1 MLFAQGANQA
11 HVPVTDQAKPMS
23 VNRQR
28 QSTQTIPSRTIIRYI
43 LHVSTV
49 CDHFLPIRAECRL
62 IVHNCQNNCLIDFAF
77 DTAAAVY
84 GGIIAVDE
92 NQWSH
97 VIQQHECTKLTHVQ
111 TACAG

>member
-1 MLFAQGANQA
+1 MYDEGPHIVLRRDG
-11 HVPVTDQAKPMS
+11 VCIVAKTPDGDMPQIEYWG
-23 VNRQR
+23 R
-28 QSTQTIPSRTIIRYI
+28 
-43 LHVSTV
+43 
-49 CDHFLPIRAECRL
+49 
-62 IVHNCQNNCLIDFAF
+62 DFAF